1 MRAWASADTPPHT
14 LSNMPRHKPAPPQ
27 AIALHKL
34 PVQLRMLVR
43 VMGEAAAYRL
53 VEQRG
58 GTAMRVPTRL
68 DGSAGRKLAE
78 LVGAPAAAT
87 LVAELADHSLQLP
100 KNDSLLRQLRHQRVI
115 ELRGQGLTQAAAAR
129 ATGYTVRQVI
139 NILNRNGVAMPPEQ
153 DDLFPELMAPARA
166 PATAA
171 ASHQAHNPFGLDP
184 KIDR

>member
-1 MRAWASADTPPHT
+1 MRPSQ
-14 LSNMPRHKPAPPQ
+14 APQP
-27 AIALHKL
+27 IALHKL
-34 PVQLRMLVR
+34 PTQLRMLVR
-43 VMGEAAAYRL
+43 LIGEAAAYRL

-58 GTAMRVPTRL
+58 GTPLTVPHRL
-68 DGSAGRKLAE
+68 SGRAHFDLVELLGPPAIAALIAE
-78 LVGAPAAAT
+78 LPGQT
-87 LVAELADHSLQLP
+87 LQLP
-100 KNDSLLRQLRHQRVI
+100 KNDSLLRQLRHQRVV